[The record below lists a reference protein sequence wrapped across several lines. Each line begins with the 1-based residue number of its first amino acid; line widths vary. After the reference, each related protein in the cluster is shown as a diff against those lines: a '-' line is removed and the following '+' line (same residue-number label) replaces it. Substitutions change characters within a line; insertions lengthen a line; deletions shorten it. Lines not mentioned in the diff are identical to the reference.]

1 MINFSILEFQ
11 DGGRQTAGAPP
22 PSPLPTQ
29 RSKWRSAPNM
39 ELQYDGQGGLNFRTW
54 RNLSSDTHVPLPGE
68 RVPGNIGRVNSR
80 HVAHFKTMN
89 NIPIS
94 ESTWLP
100 ALDRFHESDQ
110 NSFEFY
116 YYFIINNV
124 IYFIFLY
131 FFYY

>member
-1 MINFSILEFQ
+1 MEDVKQ
-11 DGGRQTAGAPP
+11 PVPP
-22 PSPLPTQ
+22 PS
-29 RSKWRSAPNM
+29 SARLEM
-39 ELQYDGQGGLNFRTW
+39 KMGAKYGRQYDGKGGLNFRTW

-131 FFYY
+131 FFIINFIIK